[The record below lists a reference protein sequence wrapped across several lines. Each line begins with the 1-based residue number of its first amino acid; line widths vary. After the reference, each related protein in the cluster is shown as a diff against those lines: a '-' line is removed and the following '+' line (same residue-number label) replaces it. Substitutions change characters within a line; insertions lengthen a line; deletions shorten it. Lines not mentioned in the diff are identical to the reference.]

1 MFILVAKTPGGGLVV
16 SGLHRPK
23 KAVKLNLETIP
34 YKRLTKELFDKGE
47 IKKKVSTEGFFKG
60 W

>member
-1 MFILVAKTPGGGLVV
+1 V
-16 SGLHRPK
+16 SSLHRPK